1 MSYAQKTHSVKPSEI
16 SRKWYVVDASS
27 APVGRVSTEVAKLLI
42 GKEKPTFSHHID
54 VGDYVIVIN
63 AAQAV
68 FTGAKETDKTYYR
81 HSGFP
86 GGIKARTVAEQREL
100 DATELVRH
108 SVRGML
114 PVNKLRDGRLM
125 RLKIYNDA
133 NHGHEAQ
140 KPEVFE
146 LKKGSK

>member
-1 MSYAQKTHSVKPSEI
+1 MSYAQKTHSVKLSEI
-16 SRKWYVVDASS
+16 TRKWYVVDAAT

-42 GKEKPTFSHHID
+42 GKEKPTYSHHID

-63 AAQAV
+63 AAHAV
-68 FTGAKETDKTYYR
+68 FTGSKETDKIYYR

-86 GGIKARTVAEQREL
+86 GGIKARTVAEQRQL
-100 DATELVRH
+100 DATELIRH

-114 PVNKLRDGRLM
+114 PVNKLRDERLM
-125 RLKIYNDA
+125 RLKIYNGA
-133 NHGHEAQ
+133 EHGHEAQ
-140 KPEVFE
+140 KPEIFK